1 MKLKFNQIL
10 YMVIAFIILSGMILA
25 VVKAI
30 AKYFHTT

>member
-1 MKLKFNQIL
+1 MKLKFNEIL
-10 YMVIAFIILSGMILA
+10 YMVIAFIILSGMILS